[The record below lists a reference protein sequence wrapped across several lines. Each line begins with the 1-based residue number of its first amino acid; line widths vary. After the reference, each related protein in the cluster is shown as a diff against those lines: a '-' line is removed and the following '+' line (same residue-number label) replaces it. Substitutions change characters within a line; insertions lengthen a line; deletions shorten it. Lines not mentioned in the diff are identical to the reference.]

1 MARERVI
8 DSASLSS
15 ANSAA
20 RQALVL
26 FFVGHVIGLTLYLEI
41 VMIDDFVTEI
51 IESWDME
58 APDVLPAGSVRQE
71 EIVKDIFFGFP
82 STYFRCDDYVDCPF

>member
-1 MARERVI
+1 
-8 DSASLSS
+8 
-15 ANSAA
+15 
-20 RQALVL
+20 
-26 FFVGHVIGLTLYLEI
+26 
-41 VMIDDFVTEI
+41 MIDDFVTEI